1 MMLDDSGR
9 LVFLDFGLM
18 STVEADIMEAFASGI
33 QAVLNKDWPA
43 LTEAFIATGFFGT
56 PIMYRPTQLD
66 PWRPGTKEAVTE
78 ELAMRMEQT
87 EGGLSRFGALSTV
100 LFDMSD
106 RWEEF
111 TPPYSATRSLIRSAT
126 RRIVATWA
134 GSVRS
139 TNGRMCRQ
147 PTEQWP

>member
-111 TPPYSATRSLIRSAT
+111 TPPYILLLIRT
-126 RRIVATWA
+126 FLTLEGIA
-134 GSVRS
+134 GQV
-139 TNGRMCRQ
+139 TLNL
-147 PTEQWP
+147 